1 MIRNTGRFRG
11 VAPRRDVMLGGAV
24 FALAV
29 LPAARA
35 WAGVE
40 YVTTTNNCSTHIAG
54 SGNALTVM
62 AGPALRFEVWGNS
75 VDLTNPSTGF
85 TFSGPSG
92 MTASIVTRHSGA
104 DNSGRGCGFVGSA
117 VVQVSTLTSLT
128 ANVSASVS
136 FKMPLGDRSTLS
148 MTIVAQPALS
158 QAIWT
163 TNGSLQPSAM
173 SCIIKTG
180 SISTINQDTKL
191 VIQLP
196 PGAAQDQT
204 TCTSNA
210 IELRV
215 HPATAQN
222 ADVVT
227 PITYHVTGLPPF
239 VSVSQNPATASP
251 SAVPLL
257 TFTFNVSGIRALTA
271 ASNSTIT
278 IANPLAT
285 NRSTTLTLQVSP
297 TAGQGFSQVASANP
311 TSTNAGN
318 PIDFTVRLSAPAS
331 GGQVIT
337 WRMTQATC
345 FRQALPEAPY
355 SASAP
360 FQFFRF
366 PQNATSAIIR
376 VISVNGGGCTNKL
389 APVTHIFEAWTGDS
403 RTDPQVTAVTSGA
416 TYTRTTISLL
426 AP

>member
-1 MIRNTGRFRG
+1 MIRHTGRFRG
-11 VAPRRDVMLGGAV
+11 FTPRRDVVLGGAV
-24 FALAV
+24 FTLAL

-40 YVTTTNNCSTHIAG
+40 YVTSTSNCTSHIAG

-62 AGPALRFEVWGNS
+62 AGPTMRFEVWGNS

-85 TFSGPSG
+85 TFTGPAG

-117 VVQVSTLTSLT
+117 VVQVSTPTGLT
-128 ANVSASVS
+128 ANASASVS
-136 FKMPLGDRSTLS
+136 FKMPLGDLSTLS

-158 QAIWT
+158 QATWT
-163 TNGSLQPSAM
+163 TNGALQPSTM

-210 IELRV
+210 IALRV
-215 HPATAQN
+215 HPAATQN
-222 ADVVT
+222 PDVAT
-227 PITYHVTGLPPF
+227 PITYNVTGQPSF
-239 VSVSQNPATASP
+239 VSVAQSPSPASP
-251 SAVPLL
+251 FAVPLL
-257 TFTFNVSGIRALTA
+257 TFTFNVSAIRALTA
-271 ASNSTIT
+271 ASNTTIT
-278 IANPLAT
+278 IANPIAT

-311 TSTNAGN
+311 TATNAGN
-318 PIDFTVRLSAPAS
+318 PIDFTVKLSAPAS
-331 GGQVIT
+331 AGQVIT
-337 WRMTQATC
+337 WRMTQAAC

-355 SASAP
+355 SPTAP

-376 VISVNGGGCTNKL
+376 VLSFNGGGCTSKL
-389 APVTHIFEAWTGDS
+389 APTTHIFEAWTGDS
-403 RTDPQVTAVTSGA
+403 RTDPQVTAVTTGA
-416 TYTRTTISLL
+416 TYTRTNISLL